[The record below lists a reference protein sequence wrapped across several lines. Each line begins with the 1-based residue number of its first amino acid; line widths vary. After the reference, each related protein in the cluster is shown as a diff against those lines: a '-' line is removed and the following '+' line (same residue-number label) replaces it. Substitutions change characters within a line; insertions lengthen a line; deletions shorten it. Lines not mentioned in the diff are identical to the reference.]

1 MRDANFITENNA
13 KHLWHPMAHAGDMRA
28 HPPRVIS
35 RAEGVHLT
43 DIDGHRVVD
52 GVGGLWNVNLGYSAD
67 TVKQAIT
74 NQLADLPYYST
85 FRGTTN
91 EPAIELSWELAQFFA
106 PEGMTRSFFTSG
118 GSDSVESA
126 LRLAR
131 RKFWLPLTDAPPKW
145 VP

>member
-13 KHLWHPMAHAGDMRA
+13 RHLWHAMANAGEMRA
-28 HPPRVIS
+28 HPPLVIS
-35 RAEGVHLT
+35 RAEGVHIT

-74 NQLADLPYYST
+74 DQLAALPYYST

-91 EPAIELSWELAQFFA
+91 EPVIELSWELAQFFA
-106 PEGMTRSFFTSG
+106 PDGMTRSFFTSG
-118 GSDSVESA
+118 GSDSVETA

-131 RKFWLPLTDAPPKW
+131 Q
-145 VP
+145 